1 MKTVCITQ
9 ADDGSFQ
16 VSELPQELAQMAG
29 GAKGEQVGSIDEAF
43 AKAKELL
50 GGGMP
55 QDTGDAEFAA
65 GYAGGAQPPAME
77 PMA

>member
-9 ADDGSFQ
+9 ADDGSFR

-29 GAKGEQVGSIDEAF
+29 YEKGEPVGSVDEAF
-43 AKAKELL
+43 AKAKEML
-50 GGGMP
+50 GGGME
-55 QDTGDAEFAA
+55 QDADAQFAA

-77 PMA
+77 PVA